1 MADKIKMTKHN
12 DFGPSATAHVAPEH
26 VKAWER
32 EGWVAPA
39 AAAEAKDERRTDR
52 K

>member
-1 MADKIKMTKHN
+1 MADKIKMTKAN
-12 DFGPSATAHVAPEH
+12 DFGPSATAHVAPDQ

-32 EGWVAPA
+32 DGRVAAQAPA
-39 AAAEAKDERRTDR
+39 KPAKDDG

>member
-1 MADKIKMTKHN
+1 MADKIKMTKAN
-12 DFGPSATAHVAPEH
+12 DFGPSATAHVAPDQ

-32 EGWVAPA
+32 EGWVAAQAPVKA
-39 AAAEAKDERRTDR
+39 AKDDG

>member
-32 EGWVAPA
+32 EGWVAA
-39 AAAEAKDERRTDR
+39 QVSAKAAKDDG